1 MVFDSLLPIF
11 LSSKV
16 PKSHQPTS
24 LPFKFVG
31 GFGFDTKTIGAILS
45 MQGLYA
51 MAATVFVFPRIVRLV
66 GPRRLFKTISIS
78 YPLLYI
84 ATPYLVLLP
93 ESWRMVGIYGIVVW
107 KCTLSTLA
115 YPSNTI
121 LLTNSAPSTLSLGMI
136 NGVSGSVASLSR
148 AAGPAI
154 SGWLYSMGLESGY
167 SGLVWWFTAVVT
179 VLGAWISMA
188 ITESREDL
196 DEKDDETT
204 TATTTTPTAPSGPRN
219 SVDLM

>member
-11 LSSKV
+11 LSSKL
-16 PKSHQPTS
+16 PNPPQPTE

-51 MAATVFVFPRIVRLV
+51 MAATVFVFRRVVRLV
-66 GPRRLFKTISIS
+66 GPRRLFKAISIS

-84 ATPYLVLLP
+84 VTPFLVLLP
-93 ESWRMVGIYGIVVW
+93 ESYRMAGIYGIVVW

-148 AAGPAI
+148 AAGPAV

-167 SGLVWWFTAVVT
+167 SGLVWWFTALVT
-179 VLGAWISMA
+179 VLGAWISIA
-188 ITESREDL
+188 ITDSREDL
-196 DEKDDETT
+196 GEKDDDETT
-204 TATTTTPTAPSGPRN
+204 TTTADPSVSRN
-219 SVDLM
+219 SVDLT